1 MSDDTPTPAT
11 ESSEQQGAFGGDAT
25 DGGRQMVEYAQW
37 AAFGMLVF
45 VAFVATVRFYFA
57 ASASV
62 ETFVTRRYQPL
73 FMMGFNLVV
82 LLLSG
87 IGLSVLLRRL
97 T

>member
-1 MSDDTPTPAT
+1 MSDETPTPT
-11 ESSEQQGAFGGDAT
+11 MEPSDEQQAVDSDPAEE
-25 DGGRQMVEYAQW
+25 GRDIVEYTQW
-37 AAFGMLVF
+37 AAFGILVF
-45 VAFVATVRFYFA
+45 VAFVAAVRLYFA

-73 FMMGFNLVV
+73 FMMGFNLAV

-87 IGLSVLLRRL
+87 VGLSVLLRRL